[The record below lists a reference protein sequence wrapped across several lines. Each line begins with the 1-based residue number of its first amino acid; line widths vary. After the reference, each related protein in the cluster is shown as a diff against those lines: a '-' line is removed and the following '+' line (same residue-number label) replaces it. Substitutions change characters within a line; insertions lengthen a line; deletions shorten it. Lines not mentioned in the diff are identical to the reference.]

1 MGAHS
6 TIHLSRSKATELYT
20 QYMFGENKISDSILE
35 EFFDRVLDGR
45 LYNCVIVDD
54 DKNNQG
60 IQDYMVSMKSIE
72 EAIGPRNV
80 KETVVV
86 KDGEVRGV
94 MFAVSNDGG
103 KTAIFVRDSVLE
115 CMNYAELYY
124 KDSGWHVVAVR
135 KPV

>member
-6 TIHLSRSKATELYT
+6 TIYLSRSKATELYT
-20 QYMFGENKISDSILE
+20 QYVFGNNKIPDNILE
-35 EFFDRVLDGR
+35 EFFDKVLDRR

-54 DKNNQG
+54 ESDTQNYLV
-60 IQDYMVSMKSIE
+60 DYNDIE
-72 EAIGPRNV
+72 EVFGPRNV
-80 KETVVV
+80 KETVIS

-103 KTAIFVRDSVLE
+103 KTAVFVRDNVIE
-115 CMNYAELYY
+115 CLNYAELYY
-124 KDSGWHVVAVR
+124 KDSPWHVVAVR

>member
-6 TIHLSRSKATELYT
+6 TIYLSRAKATELYT

-35 EFFDRVLDGR
+35 DFFDKVLDER
-45 LYNCVIVDD
+45 LYNCVIVSGDET
-54 DKNNQG
+54 QA
-60 IQDYMVSMKSIE
+60 QDYMVSMKSIE
-72 EAIGPRNV
+72 KSLGPRNV

-103 KTAIFVRDSVLE
+103 KTGVFWRDNVLE
-115 CMNYAELYY
+115 CLNYKELYY
-124 KDSGWHVVAVR
+124 KDSPWHVVAVR
-135 KPV
+135 KPI